1 MIDWLKNF
9 IDNYTEGM
17 YLPNVQIKDVVE
29 ILIITVI
36 LYEIMLWIKNTKA
49 WMLLRGIIMLGA
61 FILLA
66 WIFQM
71 HTILYLAAQSI
82 NVLAIA
88 AIVVFQPELRRALE
102 KLGEKNLLSNI
113 NLFDKSRENERFSD
127 MTADSIVSACYA
139 MGNVCTGA
147 LIVVEQAIRLNEY
160 EMTGIELDC
169 KVSSQ
174 VLINIF
180 EHNTPLHDGAVI
192 IRGDRITSATCYL
205 PLSDNM
211 SISKDLG
218 TRHRA
223 ALGMSEVCDAL
234 VIVVSEETALSIC
247 SSVDSAPVIVTFS
260 GLTVMSPTIYPSRS
274 SPVVSTVSAKTF
286 LPDFSLWIWRFRG
299 TASADASR

>member
-1 MIDWLKNF
+1 MIDWMRNF
-9 IDNYTEGM
+9 IDNYTHGM
-17 YLPNVQIKDVVE
+17 YFPRIQVMDIIE

-36 LYEIMLWIKNTKA
+36 VYEIMLWIKNTKA
-49 WMLLRGIIMLGA
+49 WMLLRGIIMLGV

-71 HTILYLAAQSI
+71 HTILFLAAQSI

-88 AIVVFQPELRRALE
+88 AAVVFFPVVWGGRG
-102 KLGEKNLLSNI
+102 KMGEKKKIKNTNPFVIKKKKESI
-113 NLFDKSRENERFSD
+113 SD
-127 MTADSIVSACYA
+127 ANADSSFRACYE
-139 MGNVCTGA
+139 MGSVCTGA

-160 EMTGIELDC
+160 EVTGIELDC

-234 VIVVSEETALSIC
+234 VIVVSEET
-247 SSVDSAPVIVTFS
+247 
-260 GLTVMSPTIYPSRS
+260 GL
-274 SPVVSTVSAKTF
+274 VSAAMGGRLTRGIKREQLREMLSQIQYRKSEQKRFT
-286 LPDFSLWIWRFRG
+286 IRKGWRR
-299 TASADASR
+299 R

>member
-234 VIVVSEETALSIC
+234 VIVVSEETGLVSVAMGGNLSRE
-247 SSVDSAPVIVTFS
+247 
-260 GLTVMSPTIYPSRS
+260 VMREEVGEKLSQIQYRNTETKRRFTIR
-274 SPVVSTVSAKTF
+274 KG
-286 LPDFSLWIWRFRG
+286 WRRK
-299 TASADASR
+299 

>member
-1 MIDWLKNF
+1 MIDWMRNF
-9 IDNYTEGM
+9 FDNYTHDM
-17 YLPNVQIKDVVE
+17 YFPSIQIMDVVE

-36 LYEIMLWIKNTKA
+36 VYEIMLWIKNTKA
-49 WMLLRGIIMLGA
+49 WMLLRGIIMLA
-61 FILLA
+61 LFILLA

-71 HTILYLAAQSI
+71 HTILFLAGQTI

-88 AIVVFQPELRRALE
+88 AVVVFQPELRRALE
-102 KLGEKNLLSNI
+102 KLGERNLLSSI
-113 NLFDKSRENERFSD
+113 NPFDKNRENERFSD
-127 MTADSIVSACYA
+127 MTADSIVSACYE
-139 MGNVCTGA
+139 MGSVCTGA

-234 VIVVSEETALSIC
+234 VIVVSEETGLVSVAMGGTLTRGIKREELREKLSRIQYR
-247 SSVDSAPVIVTFS
+247 STESKKRFS
-260 GLTVMSPTIYPSRS
+260 IRKG
-274 SPVVSTVSAKTF
+274 
-286 LPDFSLWIWRFRG
+286 WRRK
-299 TASADASR
+299 

>member
-1 MIDWLKNF
+1 MLGWMRNF
-9 IDNYTEGM
+9 IDNYTHGM
-17 YLPNVQIKDVVE
+17 YFPKIQIMDIIE

-36 LYEIMLWIKNTKA
+36 VYEIMLWIKNTKA
-49 WMLLRGIIMLGA
+49 WMLLRGIIMLGV
-61 FILLA
+61 FILVA

-71 HTILYLAAQSI
+71 HTILFLAAQSI

-88 AIVVFQPELRRALE
+88 AVVVFQPELRRALE
-102 KLGEKNLLSNI
+102 KLGEKNILNSI
-113 NLFDKSRENERFSD
+113 NPFDKNRDNERFSD
-127 MTADSIVSACYA
+127 ETADSIVRACYE
-139 MGNVCTGA
+139 MGSVCTGA

-234 VIVVSEETALSIC
+234 VIVVSEET
-247 SSVDSAPVIVTFS
+247 
-260 GLTVMSPTIYPSRS
+260 GL
-274 SPVVSTVSAKTF
+274 VSAAMGGRLTRGIKREELREMLSQIQYRKSEQKRFT
-286 LPDFSLWIWRFRG
+286 IRKGWRR
-299 TASADASR
+299 R

>member
-1 MIDWLKNF
+1 
-9 IDNYTEGM
+9 
-17 YLPNVQIKDVVE
+17 
-29 ILIITVI
+29 
-36 LYEIMLWIKNTKA
+36 
-49 WMLLRGIIMLGA
+49 MLGA
-61 FILLA
+61 FILFA

-113 NLFDKSRENERFSD
+113 NPFDKGKENERFSD
-127 MTADSIVSACYA
+127 MTAESIVSACYA

-234 VIVVSEETALSIC
+234 VIVVSEETGLVSVAMGGTLTRGIKREELREKLSRIQYR
-247 SSVDSAPVIVTFS
+247 STESKKRFS
-260 GLTVMSPTIYPSRS
+260 IRKG
-274 SPVVSTVSAKTF
+274 
-286 LPDFSLWIWRFRG
+286 WRRK
-299 TASADASR
+299 

>member
-9 IDNYTEGM
+9 IGNYTEGM
-17 YLPNVQIKDVVE
+17 YLPAIEVKDVIE
-29 ILIITVI
+29 ILIITVV

-61 FILLA
+61 FILFA
-66 WIFQM
+66 WIFPM

-113 NLFDKSRENERFSD
+113 NPFDKGKENERFSD

-234 VIVVSEETALSIC
+234 VIVVSEETGLVSVAMGGTLTRGIKREELREKLSRIQYRNTE
-247 SSVDSAPVIVTFS
+247 PKKRFS
-260 GLTVMSPTIYPSRS
+260 IRKG
-274 SPVVSTVSAKTF
+274 
-286 LPDFSLWIWRFRG
+286 WRRK
-299 TASADASR
+299 

>member
-1 MIDWLKNF
+1 MVDWMRSF
-9 IDNYTEGM
+9 FDNYTQDM
-17 YLPNVQIKDVVE
+17 YFPSIQVMDVVE

-36 LYEIMLWIKNTKA
+36 VYEIMLWIKNTKA
-49 WMLLRGIIMLGA
+49 WMLLRGIIMLA
-61 FILLA
+61 LFILLA
-66 WIFQM
+66 WIFRM
-71 HTILYLAAQSI
+71 HTILFLAAQTI

-88 AIVVFQPELRRALE
+88 AVVVFQPELRRALE
-102 KLGEKNLLSNI
+102 KLGERNLFSNI
-113 NLFDKSRENERFSD
+113 NPFDKNRENERFSD
-127 MTADSIVSACYA
+127 ATAESIVTACYE
-139 MGNVCTGA
+139 MGSVCTGA

-180 EHNTPLHDGAVI
+180 EHNTPLHDGAII

-211 SISKDLG
+211 SISKELG

-234 VIVVSEETALSIC
+234 VIVVSEETGMVSVAMSGRLTRGISRGELRQRLSQIQYRK
-247 SSVDSAPVIVTFS
+247 SEQKR
-260 GLTVMSPTIYPSRS
+260 LTIR
-274 SPVVSTVSAKTF
+274 KG
-286 LPDFSLWIWRFRG
+286 WRR
-299 TASADASR
+299 

>member
-1 MIDWLKNF
+1 MTDWISSFFGKYAN
-9 IDNYTEGM
+9 GM
-17 YLPNVQIKDVVE
+17 YFPNVQIKDVVE

-36 LYEIMLWIKNTKA
+36 VYEIMLWIKNTKA
-49 WMLLRGIIMLGA
+49 WMLLRGIIMLGL

-71 HTILYLAAQSI
+71 HTILFLAGQCIS
-82 NVLAIA
+82 VLATA
-88 AIVVFQPELRRALE
+88 AVVVFQPELRRALE
-102 KLGEKNLLSNI
+102 KLGEKNLFSNI
-113 NLFDKSRENERFSD
+113 NLFDRNKDNQRFSD
-127 MTADSIVSACYA
+127 ETADGIVRACFE
-139 MGNVCTGA
+139 MGSVCTGA
-147 LIVVEQAIRLNEY
+147 LIVVEY

-234 VIVVSEETALSIC
+234 IIVVSEETGMVSVAMGGALTRGINEEELRKWLSRIQYRN
-247 SSVDSAPVIVTFS
+247 SEPKRF
-260 GLTVMSPTIYPSRS
+260 TIR
-274 SPVVSTVSAKTF
+274 KG
-286 LPDFSLWIWRFRG
+286 WRR
-299 TASADASR
+299 T

>member
-1 MIDWLKNF
+1 MIDWMKNF
-9 IDNYTEGM
+9 IDNYTGDM
-17 YLPNVQIKDVVE
+17 YFPAIEVKDVIE

-102 KLGEKNLLSNI
+102 KLGEKNLFSNI
-113 NLFDKSRENERFSD
+113 NLFDKNKDNERFSD
-127 MTADSIVSACYA
+127 MTADSIVSACYS

-218 TRHRA
+218 PRHRA

-234 VIVVSEETALSIC
+234 VIVVSEETGQVSVAMGGSLTRGIKREELREKLSQIQYRNTE
-247 SSVDSAPVIVTFS
+247 PKKRFS
-260 GLTVMSPTIYPSRS
+260 IRKG
-274 SPVVSTVSAKTF
+274 
-286 LPDFSLWIWRFRG
+286 WRRK
-299 TASADASR
+299 